1 MRCSKA
7 REFLSRHLDD
17 QLPPAQ
23 TGELDRH
30 LDGCDDCRQYQAD
43 LRIGQRLLAA
53 TEPELPENFDWKLQL
68 RLNQTLREAAGD
80 AVFPWEETPT
90 VDRWAFL
97 RSFGGAAAAGMAAV
111 LALAMFVGPQV
122 APRGAALLAGGG
134 AAPATMTAAG
144 DWDASDRLTIYSNQS
159 RRSLFDRSSP
169 GLQTVSGSGVEEAWR
184 RGSTEAWR
192 GRSRGAE
199 QTIQHLRL
207 ENRQLRAI
215 VARYERHYAAQQTR
229 LDTTE
234 AGPLDLGDDR

>member
-7 REFLSRHLDD
+7 KEFLSRHLDD

-30 LDGCDDCRQYQAD
+30 LDGCGDCRKYRED

-97 RSFGGAAAAGMAAV
+97 RSFGGATAAGMAAV
-111 LALAMFVGPQV
+111 LALAMFIGPPV
-122 APRGAALLAGGG
+122 MPRGAALLAGGG
-134 AAPATMTAAG
+134 VAPTMESRS
-144 DWDASDRLTIYSNQS
+144 WESSDRLPLYSQQP
-159 RRSLFDRSSP
+159 RGSLFNRSTS
-169 GLQTVSGSGVEEAWR
+169 GLQTVSGGAGTGTWRLGSVEPWVE
-184 RGSTEAWR
+184 R
-192 GRSRGAE
+192 GRVDG
-199 QTIQHLRL
+199 QTILRL
-207 ENRQLRAI
+207 RMENQQLRRAVHRLQI
-215 VARYERHYAAQQTR
+215 MQTR

-234 AGPLDLGDDR
+234 VEPLDLPNNR